1 MKRTLIILA
10 IIGFFTPITFAQ
22 NNTNEQIEDIKKGDY
37 NILKFDALNLMGIGV
52 QKLHLGYEISPM
64 KQNENNLP
72 TIQFNLTVPFNSLN
86 EDLEVDYGIE
96 GGAEL
101 RFYQF
106 GRNQGQLLAEG
117 FYFGVGLDGGMTKFE
132 LNEEYTLT
140 NGDIVNELTA
150 YDRVRTGIHF
160 MLGGQS
166 KLGEKLYFDVNMGL
180 GWSNI
185 NVKET
190 NPVTLTDRT
199 NNGVNLNPFLSLY
212 NKGKSQRAYVPLSF
226 GLGYNFGNR

>member
-1 MKRTLIILA
+1 MKKLLA
-10 IIGFFTPITFAQ
+10 LLSIIGFISPAVLAQ
-22 NNTNEQIEDIKKGDY
+22 NNINQEITDIKKGDY

-86 EDLEVDYGIE
+86 EDLEVNYGIE

-101 RFYQF
+101 RFYQY
-106 GRNQGQLLAEG
+106 GRNKGQLLPEG
-117 FYFGVGLDGGMTKFE
+117 FYFGVGLDGGYTNFQ
-132 LNEEYTLT
+132 LNEEYRLA
-140 NGDIVNELTA
+140 NGDLINELTP
-150 YDRVRTGIHF
+150 YERVRTGIHF

-185 NVKET
+185 NVTASDPEQP
-190 NPVTLTDRT
+190 NRI
-199 NNGVNLNPFLSLY
+199 NQGVNLNPFLSLY